1 MEVRLDQNI
10 FVNNSTKQR
19 KSTISAPN
27 LAPLKK
33 DTVSFMGSGALLKKT
48 DFDGIDFGVIEK
60 YKAPMEKF
68 KSKDDFQNWCKNEI
82 KSNIINKD
90 FGGRQEETKIQR
102 KAMLK
107 EWSDYVLKDNSG
119 YNNATKLL
127 ILDSITKE
135 LKPNNDNL
143 PPVLNRG
150 VLADCVQEI
159 DDNLKT
165 NKKYSFNFNKMY
177 QTKLANYY
185 SEDTNTG
192 ETETKWIKIPSKKH
206 DPENFDSNVDRL
218 KVLSHKSWC
227 TKSYNARPYLAKGD
241 FHVYLVNGQPK
252 VGIRLVGNKVQE
264 IQGEKNDSYIPLNYF
279 DEISDY
285 LEKNDLKI
293 SKDARYQI
301 KDAKETK
308 KQVNKIKKDLEIPIK
323 NNNIGEI
330 LNYFGIE
337 SIKDED
343 GFLTISEYKQPTE
356 NITFENLGIKEND
369 LFKKIKQINGTA
381 NFIGSNITST
391 GALESVAGFLYLDHK
406 RYGSVIYPNLTR
418 VENDIVGRNN
428 QKNELIKQ
436 LSYYSKND
444 LYTQRKNLIQFAKS
458 VNYNP
463 EEIFFALGIDVKKDK
478 DGFLTISKYCQPSR
492 FITFKD
498 IGVDEEKMLKK
509 IKCIEGNAS
518 FENSTLKSLHS
529 VESIGGYLVLGENIE
544 DLGNLKGVGGD
555 FCDIQSNIKT
565 LGKVDS
571 IGGDL
576 TLGENIED
584 LGNLNFVGGDAK
596 FDYTKKLRSLGNLKR
611 VGGNLWLKE
620 SKVSDLGD
628 LRHIGGDLW
637 LNNLVTDVSKLKF
650 VGEYIYH
657 KPSPLKSRDFSH
669 IERNHNPL
677 FYLWDK
683 IWYCS
688 RED

>member
-1 MEVRLDQNI
+1 MEVRLGQNI

-60 YKAPMEKF
+60 YKAPIEKF

-90 FGGRQEETKIQR
+90 FGGRQEETKIQK

-107 EWSDYVLKDNSG
+107 EWTDYVLKDNSG

-135 LKPNNDNL
+135 LKSNNDNL

-185 SEDTNTG
+185 LEDTNTG
-192 ETETKWIKIPSKKH
+192 ETETKWVKILSKKH

-227 TKSYNARPYLAKGD
+227 TKSYNARPYLSEGD

-252 VGIRLVGNKVQE
+252 IGIRLVGNKVQE

-285 LEKNDLKI
+285 LEKNDLKL
-293 SKDARYQI
+293 SKDAKYQI
-301 KDAKETK
+301 KEAKETK
-308 KQVNKIKKDLEIPIK
+308 IQVDKIKKDLEIPIEH
-323 NNNIGEI
+323 NDIGEI
-330 LNYFGIE
+330 LNYFGIA
-337 SIKDED
+337 SVKDD
-343 GFLTISEYKQPTE
+343 DNLFMISEFKQPAE

-369 LFKKIKQINGTA
+369 LFKKIKHINSTA

-391 GALESVAGFLYLDHK
+391 GALESVNGDLYLNNRINHDIKH
-406 RYGSVIYPNLTR
+406 PNLK
-418 VENDIVGRNN
+418 VVKGRIIGPNK
-428 QKNELIKQ
+428 QEKELIKQ
-436 LSYYSKND
+436 LSFYNNIDIKAA
-444 LYTQRKNLIQFAKS
+444 REKLINFVKS
-458 VNYNP
+458 VDFDP
-463 EEIFFALGIDVKKDK
+463 EEIFSKLGIDVEKDK
-478 DGFLTISKYCQPSR
+478 DGFLSISGYCQPSS

-498 IGVDEEKMLKK
+498 IGVDEEKMLEKV
-509 IKCIEGNAS
+509 KCIKGHAS
-518 FENSTLKSLHS
+518 FEDSTLKSLHN
-529 VESIGGYLVLGENIE
+529 VESIGGNLVLGENIE
-544 DLGNLKGVGGD
+544 DLGNLKGIGGD
-555 FCDIQSNIKT
+555 FYDLQSNIKT
-565 LGKVDS
+565 LGKIDS
-571 IGGDL
+571 IGGNL